1 MTHIIYTRY
10 TAVYIWTFN
19 LHTGL
24 LQTDLARALSPC
36 KIHTVYT
43 SRTPQGGEPLCTQVL
58 RSVGALRERLAAA
71 LPALGCVSRNLPS
84 TPTFLSSTPTFL
96 SSELTFLS
104 STPTFL
110 SSKLTF
116 LSSKLTFL
124 SSKLTF
130 LSSKLTFLSIAFLS
144 GSPVYCGRFSE
155 RALRI
160 SNLAA
165 PNEQYTRLSPGCIPC
180 VCNGRCVSP
189 PAGSSARQ
197 RWGAPRVC
205 GRCCC
210 GWQVNSE
217 PAK

>member
-84 TPTFLSSTPTFL
+84 TPTFLSSKL
-96 SSELTFLS
+96 
-104 STPTFL
+104 TFL